1 MSLNSIQKITISNK
15 SDEFILHLVH
25 NQEKILLR
33 YQSEEKEQIIE
44 SILEEQEK
52 LKGSNHHHQQAV
64 CIQMVDDKHLGD
76 YMVERRGSFRDSI
89 RQQWL
94 NVK

>member
-1 MSLNSIQKITISNK
+1 M
-15 SDEFILHLVH
+15 HLVH
-25 NQEKILLR
+25 NQEKIFLR

-89 RQQWL
+89 RQ
-94 NVK
+94 

>member
-1 MSLNSIQKITISNK
+1 M
-15 SDEFILHLVH
+15 HLVH
-25 NQEKILLR
+25 NQEKIFLR

-52 LKGSNHHHQQAV
+52 LKGSNHHQQTV

-89 RQQWL
+89 RQ
-94 NVK
+94 